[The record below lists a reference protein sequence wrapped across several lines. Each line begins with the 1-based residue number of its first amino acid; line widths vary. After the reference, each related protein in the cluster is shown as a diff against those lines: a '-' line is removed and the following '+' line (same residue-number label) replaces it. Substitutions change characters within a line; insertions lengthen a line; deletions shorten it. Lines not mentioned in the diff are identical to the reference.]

1 MLQTGTPQWIQE
13 LAGIINDS
21 SKAKLAGVQGRVF
34 PSLCASD
41 AGMQPH
47 CPPTGMIEPG
57 ANTIGCMF
65 CADLHMTAHLELGK
79 ALLHLLLLLSTIH
92 NLTNLIL
99 KLVQLK
105 PEEVIQLE
113 VGINGELHLQDSAG
127 RRER

>member
-1 MLQTGTPQWIQE
+1 
-13 LAGIINDS
+13 
-21 SKAKLAGVQGRVF
+21 
-34 PSLCASD
+34 
-41 AGMQPH
+41 MQPH

-57 ANTIGCMF
+57 ADTIGCMF
-65 CADLHMTAHLELGK
+65 CTDLYMTAHLELGK

-113 VGINGELHLQDSAG
+113 VDINGELHLQDIAG